1 MGYNPPTMKKQLV
14 ILLTIISFIFSP
26 SPIFA
31 DEEIRQLNLD
41 LKAKGFT
48 QSVYVDELKST
59 DINFGPQ
66 DKYQL
71 QLRITNAGNRN
82 QTNVRVRQFLPA
94 YITTDSDNSFTIP
107 QIAAGDTYTKN
118 IVVTVKNKKDVPVVL
133 TRNRINVI
141 ATSEIGTKGS
151 DSLAFYVGNGTY
163 SPKTSTTSA
172 NVLPK
177 TGSTSLVF
185 GSLLALSLASAALV
199 LRRLARGY

>member
-1 MGYNPPTMKKQLV
+1 MGYNPSQMKKQAV
-14 ILLTIISFIFSP
+14 ILLTFLSFIFSQ

-31 DEEIRQLNLD
+31 DDEIRQLNLD

-82 QTNVRVRQFLPA
+82 QTNIRVRQFLPT
-94 YITTDSDNSFTIP
+94 YVTSDSDNSFTIP

-118 IVVTVKNKKDVPVVL
+118 IVVTVKNKNNVPASL
-133 TRNRINVI
+133 TRNEINFI
-141 ATSEIGTKGS
+141 ATSEIGTKAS
-151 DSLAFYVGNGTY
+151 DTLAFYVGNGTY
-163 SPKTSTTSA
+163 SPKSSTTSA

-177 TGSTSLVF
+177 TGSSSLVF
-185 GSLLALSLASAALV
+185 GSFLALSLASAALA

>member
-1 MGYNPPTMKKQLV
+1 MNYK
-14 ILLTIISFIFSP
+14 II
-26 SPIFA
+26 
-31 DEEIRQLNLD
+31 
-41 LKAKGFT
+41 
-48 QSVYVDELKST
+48 KST

-82 QTNVRVRQFLPA
+82 QTNIRVRQFLPT
-94 YITTDSDNSFTIP
+94 YVTTDSDNSFIIP

-118 IVVTVKNKKDVPVVL
+118 IVVTVKNKKDIPAAL
-133 TRNRINVI
+133 TRNEISVI

-163 SPKTSTTSA
+163 SPKTPTTSA

-177 TGSTSLVF
+177 TGSSSLVF
-185 GSLLALSLASAALV
+185 GSLLALSLASAALA